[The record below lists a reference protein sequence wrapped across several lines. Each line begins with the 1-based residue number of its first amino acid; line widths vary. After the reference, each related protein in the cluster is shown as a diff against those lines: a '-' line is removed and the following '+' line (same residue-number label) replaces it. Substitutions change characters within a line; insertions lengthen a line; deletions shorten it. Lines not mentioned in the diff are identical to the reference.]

1 MTQEKSFRDKVHGIF
16 FMTFAI
22 INLIIFIYIKYYLKD
37 DCECANEKVLG
48 LIQPIDFIMI
58 FALMGFLIGIINLL
72 INLNRGFSSLPL
84 IGTFF
89 NVGVLFLC
97 LIQVYMIVIFL
108 KRINNQKCIEIKK
121 CQNKT
126 LKTISEIIS
135 GLGLSVYIIAF
146 IIGIM
151 LVWI

>member
-1 MTQEKSFRDKVHGIF
+1 MTQEKSLRDKIHGIF
-16 FMTFAI
+16 FIVFAI
-22 INLIIFIYIKYYLKD
+22 INLIIFAYIKYYLKD
-37 DCECANEKVLG
+37 NCECANEKVLG

-58 FALMGFLIGIINLL
+58 FALIGFFVGIINIF

-89 NVGVLFLC
+89 NVGILFLC

>member
-1 MTQEKSFRDKVHGIF
+1 MEKTLREKIHGLFFIVFALVNLSIF
-16 FMTFAI
+16 V
-22 INLIIFIYIKYYLKD
+22 YIKYYMKD
-37 DCECANEKVLG
+37 DCECANDKVFG
-48 LIQPIDFIMI
+48 LIQPIDFIMV
-58 FALMGFLIGIINLL
+58 FALIGVLVGGIN
-72 INLNRGFSSLPL
+72 IFVNLNRGLSSLPL
-84 IGTFF
+84 LGTFF
-89 NVGVLFLC
+89 NFGVCFLC
-97 LIQVYMIVIFL
+97 ILQIYMIVVFL

-126 LKTISEIIS
+126 LKISAEIIS

>member
-1 MTQEKSFRDKVHGIF
+1 MEKTLREKIHGLF
-16 FMTFAI
+16 F
-22 INLIIFIYIKYYLKD
+22 IIFTLFNLAIFVYIKYYMKD
-37 DCECANEKVLG
+37 DCECANEKVFG
-48 LIQPIDFIMI
+48 LIQPIDFIMV
-58 FALMGFLIGIINLL
+58 FALIGVLVGGIN
-72 INLNRGFSSLPL
+72 IFVNLNRGLSSLPL
-84 IGTFF
+84 LGTFF
-89 NVGVLFLC
+89 NFGVCFLC
-97 LIQVYMIVIFL
+97 ILQIYMIVVFL

-126 LKTISEIIS
+126 LKISAEIIS